1 MLKIICRSLGKKIIG
16 ARLARNHRSLA
27 WQNIYRELT
36 ENENENSFVASHRSL
51 AWQNIIG
58 RSLGKTFIVSSQK
71 MKMKMNLLQAIGR
84 SLGKIS
90 SVAHLTKKSSV
101 ARLAKKLLALA
112 WQKII
117 GARLA
122 KNHRSLT

>member
-58 RSLGKTFIVSSQK
+58 RSLDKKI
-71 MKMKMNLLQAIGR
+71 IGR
-84 SLGKIS
+84 SLGK
-90 SVAHLTKKSSV
+90 
-101 ARLAKKLLALA
+101 
-112 WQKII
+112 KII

-122 KNHRSLT
+122 KNYWRSLGKKSSVAHLTKNILALAWQNI